1 MNSFD
6 LTSLSSLPLLVG
18 RPLTL
23 SLLFGRKT
31 KKWHSC
37 PSSCR
42 DYTGHHFRS
51 LPPRV
56 ATPNSAL
63 RGTRAHLQ
71 GAPQSGTDC
80 VINRGPD
87 GQNLMLPPGPPHS
100 ERAARSSRSSTL
112 RLRPRPPLSPLL
124 FPPFSSHAKE
134 SLASRSLG
142 EGGKSER
149 RPDRAKAGRG
159 QQPRSRSM

>member
-1 MNSFD
+1 MSSFD

-23 SLLFGRKT
+23 LLLFGRKT
-31 KKWHSC
+31 KKRHSC

-56 ATPNSAL
+56 ATPNSVL

-87 GQNLMLPPGPPHS
+87 GQNLMLPPGMALLTPS
-100 ERAARSSRSSTL
+100 E
-112 RLRPRPPLSPLL
+112 PL
-124 FPPFSSHAKE
+124 A
-134 SLASRSLG
+134 
-142 EGGKSER
+142 
-149 RPDRAKAGRG
+149 RPDHRPFAFVRGGR
-159 QQPRSRSM
+159 PCRLYFSRRFPHTPKNH